1 MNEDNQTET
10 STDSLPTFDEM
21 RDHLGDAR
29 QNILTVIYG
38 TDTSGVNTSDLR
50 EQAGIP
56 SGSMSHHMRKLQR
69 WKLVEE
75 IDREYAGRGS
85 RAIVWAL
92 TTRGHEFCD
101 DGLGL
106 PDDPLVEPEDFEELR
121 AEVSEL
127 RDDVETMK
135 KAMVQIAVKAG
146 GVKEETARE
155 WLSD

>member
-1 MNEDNQTET
+1 MNGYNKTGT
-10 STDSLPTFDEM
+10 STGSLPTFAEM

-29 QNILTVIYG
+29 QNILTVLHA

-56 SGSMSHHMRKLQR
+56 SDSMSHHMRKLQR

-85 RAIVWAL
+85 RAFVWSL
-92 TTRGHEFCD
+92 TARGREFCD
-101 DGLGL
+101 DGLEL
-106 PDDPLVEPEDFEELR
+106 PDDLFGEPEDFEALR
-121 AEVSEL
+121 TEVSEL
-127 RDDVETMK
+127 RNDVEAMK

-146 GVKEETARE
+146 GVKQETAQE

>member
-10 STDSLPTFDEM
+10 STGTLPTFDEM
-21 RDHLGDAR
+21 REHLGAAR
-29 QNILTVIYG
+29 QDILTVLYG
-38 TDTSGVNTSDLR
+38 TDTSRANTSDLR

-69 WKLVEE
+69 WELVEE

-85 RAIVWAL
+85 RAIVWSL
-92 TTRGHEFCD
+92 TARGQEFCD
-101 DGLGL
+101 EGLEL
-106 PDDPLVEPEDFEELR
+106 PDDPLVEPEDFEALR
-121 AEVSEL
+121 AEVSDL

-146 GVKEETARE
+146 GVKEDTARE